1 MSKKV
6 LILVDVQNDFC
17 PGGTLAVN
25 EGDQIVPT
33 IKSLLRD
40 VKYDLVIATQDWHPA
55 EHGSFAANHAGKNVF
70 ETALLKGIPQTL
82 WPVHCVQDSAGA
94 EFHPELQ
101 NDPEFQRQLS
111 LIVQKGLNPEV
122 DSYSAF
128 YDNQRLGETG
138 LRRYLEQYAAA
149 CGVEPHT
156 LELHFAGLALDY
168 CVKFSVLDAR
178 ELGYPCKLVLD
189 ATRAVNL
196 SPDDDIRALRE
207 MIDCGVEVLSSGELI
222 SRDRKHQRSVE
233 QPQGRNQQ
241 LNP

>member
-1 MSKKV
+1 MTKKI

-17 PGGTLAVN
+17 PGGALAVS
-25 EGDQIVPT
+25 EGDQIIPT
-33 IKSLLRD
+33 IKQLLRE
-40 VKYDLVIATQDWHPA
+40 VQYDLVVATQDWHPA
-55 EHGSFAANHAGKNVF
+55 EHGSFAANHSGKSPF
-70 ETALLKGIPQTL
+70 EMGELKGIPQTL
-82 WPVHCVQDSAGA
+82 WPEHCVQNSVGA
-94 EFHPELQ
+94 EFHPDLL
-101 NDPEFQRQLS
+101 NDPEFERQLT

-138 LRRYLEQYAAA
+138 LRSFLEQYATV
-149 CGVEPHT
+149 CEVEPED

-178 ELGYPCKLVLD
+178 ELGYQCKLLLD

-196 SPDDDIRALRE
+196 SPNDDLKTLRE
-207 MIDCGVEVLSSGELI
+207 LIEHGVEVLSSAELI
-222 SRDRKHQRSVE
+222 QHDRQPVRTVE
-233 QPQGRNQQ
+233 RVQGHVQQ